1 MRGAPGNGPDMKK
14 ALGPTRAIF
23 RPDAAGASDSPA
35 TVYLFGSVVSN
46 APLLVLH
53 ENKEQHL

>member
-1 MRGAPGNGPDMKK
+1 MRRVPGNGPDMKK

-23 RPDAAGASDSPA
+23 RPDAAGALGSPT
-35 TVYLFGSVVSN
+35 TVYLFGFIVSN

-53 ENKEQHL
+53 RNKEQRP